1 MAEYV
6 DKEVS
11 LAFDIYG
18 CPNRCRHCWLGHAS
32 ATVMDRGKVYREF
45 ERIRKYVKHG
55 LEKPHLD
62 NVRYFAHD
70 FREPDFSD
78 DYQELHE
85 TELKYSNGVNF
96 RREYEL
102 LSVWRLA
109 RDKEYAEWAK
119 RTIGPEKC
127 QVTLFGIGETNDWFY
142 GRKGAYQDAIKATM
156 KLLEVGIKPR
166 WQLFQT
172 KKILPELDQ
181 ILKLIDK
188 LDLRKGVAELGGEFE
203 LFMHDPGPTGEG
215 IHLEPLRI
223 TVNDLKYIPEELVE
237 STKKHFSQE
246 ELYYTESDLLEEIDS
261 EDDRTIGITYSPVL
275 WFFVKSSWDVF
286 ANVGSLEPWWRL
298 GNLKL
303 DTLTRIFSTF
313 LENQTMG
320 LNTVSTKSIKEIALL
335 YGDRRSNRIYMSKK
349 DLMDLYLERYCKDHF
364 NPLRAKSQTQID
376 KF

>member
-11 LAFDIYG
+11 FAFDIYG
-18 CPNRCRHCWLGHAS
+18 CPNRCRHCWLGRAS
-32 ATVMDRGKVYREF
+32 ACIMDRGEVYREF
-45 ERIRKYVKHG
+45 EHIREHVEHG

-70 FREPDFSD
+70 FREPDFSG
-78 DYQELHE
+78 DYQKLYE
-85 TELKYSNGVNF
+85 TELKYNIGVNF

-119 RTIGPEKC
+119 RRIGPEKC
-127 QVTLFGIGETNDWFY
+127 QVTLFGIGKTNDWFY
-142 GRKGAYQDAIKATM
+142 RRKGAYQDVIKATM

-172 KKILPELDQ
+172 KKILPELDE

-188 LDLRKGVAELGGEFE
+188 LDLRKRVEELGGEFE

-215 IHLEPLRI
+215 VRLEPLRI
-223 TVNDLKYIPEELVE
+223 TASDLKYIPEELVE
-237 STKKHFSQE
+237 STKKHFNKE
-246 ELYYTESDLLEEIDS
+246 ELYYTESNLLEEIQS
-261 EDDRTIGITYSPVL
+261 EDDRTIGVTYSPEL
-275 WFFVKSSWDVF
+275 WFFVKSNWDVF

-298 GNLKL
+298 GNLKR
-303 DTLTRIFSTF
+303 DTLESIFSTF

-320 LNTVSTKSIKEIALL
+320 LDTVSTKSTKEIAHL
-335 YGDRRSNRIYMSKK
+335 YGNKGSDYIYMSKK
-349 DLMDLYLERYCKDHF
+349 DLIDLYVERYCRDHL
-364 NPLRAKSQTQID
+364 NLLLTRSQNQID
-376 KF
+376 RC